1 MDHFSKKTNMKT
13 FQPNKNLIQSVAV
26 LALAVLLAACSA
38 NTNKHKGKREVTDMA
53 GRTMLVPDSI
63 HRVYVNK
70 HGSLLLYAID
80 PKLMVCRTLSLTGNS
95 KPFLDSLYLKLPYTE
110 GSVEEMIKSRP
121 DIVVICNNINETSIK
136 EANRLVEKTGLPVFQ
151 VEIDMTAYPKT
162 FDMLG
167 KLLHREAQTSRMDAF
182 VRTYLDTI
190 AARGNRIAPEKKVK
204 VYYAEGDCGLQT
216 DPSGSMHSQVIDFV
230 GATNAAQVDVLPEKG
245 MSTISMEQILL
256 WNPDVILCWT
266 GWAKS
271 LTTYQCVTTDKVWA
285 SCNAVKNGKVYQ
297 IPFIPFGWFDRPPG
311 TNRIIGTIWTAHLLY
326 PEVFPYNMRQVTKEY
341 MEIFYHHTPTE
352 TELYHILNT
361 TPEGLLLS
369 GGLKDLDDPQKNK

>member
-1 MDHFSKKTNMKT
+1 MKT
-13 FQPNKNLIQSVAV
+13 FQQKQHLIGVAV
-26 LALAVLLAACSA
+26 ALTFAILLAACSVS
-38 NTNKHKGKREVTDMA
+38 TNKHKGKREVTDMA

-110 GSVEEMIKSRP
+110 GSVEEMMKFHP
-121 DIVVICNNINETSIK
+121 DVIINCNNINESTIT
-136 EANRLVEKTGLPVFQ
+136 EANRLAEKTGLPVFQ

-190 AARGNRIAPEKKVK
+190 ATRGNRIPPEKKVK

-230 GATNAAQVDVLPEKG
+230 GATNAAKVDVLPEKG

-266 GWAKS
+266 G
-271 LTTYQCVTTDKVWA
+271 
-285 SCNAVKNGKVYQ
+285 
-297 IPFIPFGWFDRPPG
+297 
-311 TNRIIGTIWTAHLLY
+311 
-326 PEVFPYNMRQVTKEY
+326 
-341 MEIFYHHTPTE
+341 
-352 TELYHILNT
+352 
-361 TPEGLLLS
+361 
-369 GGLKDLDDPQKNK
+369 